1 MCLTLSL
8 THCVTKR
15 PHCVINSGAFK
26 EKSVPSPLATNVPE
40 LLSYGCGVTL
50 RGTEWMR
57 SCGLSHFSCVQFFV
71 ALWTI
76 ARWAPLSMG
85 ILPARILEWAAMP
98 SHSSILAGSGFFAT
112 EHLWSPS
119 LPQRGQALSISFQQT
134 EWGGSDAK
142 WLLRL
147 RASSICKYSHV
158 RG

>member
-98 SHSSILAGSGFFAT
+98 SHSSILAEVMLSDFWGCVLPLSANTVTLGVRVSLVTQMVKKSACNAEDLGSM
-112 EHLWSPS
+112 P
-119 LPQRGQALSISFQQT
+119 RY
-134 EWGGSDAK
+134 
-142 WLLRL
+142 
-147 RASSICKYSHV
+147 SSIHV
-158 RG
+158 